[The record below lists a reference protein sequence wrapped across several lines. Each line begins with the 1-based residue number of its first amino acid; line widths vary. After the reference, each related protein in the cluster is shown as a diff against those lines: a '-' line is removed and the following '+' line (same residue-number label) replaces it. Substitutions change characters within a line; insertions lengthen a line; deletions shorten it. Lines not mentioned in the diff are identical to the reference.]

1 MHREPPSRAQNYV
14 IVAHGVS
21 IRVFLARYFR
31 YSVDQFHMLANPR
44 NCDLVVLSHDGHGRL
59 KLDGRCELELRDEG
73 EEQDGSDSNGGRRRS
88 RKTVV
93 GYRKLAKLRT
103 IPPQYVHHRT
113 ARVNEHDTV

>member
-1 MHREPPSRAQNYV
+1 
-14 IVAHGVS
+14 
-21 IRVFLARYFR
+21 
-31 YSVDQFHMLANPR
+31 MLANPR

-59 KLDGRCELELRDEG
+59 RLDGRCELELRDE
-73 EEQDGSDSNGGRRRS
+73 EDEDGGGDGNVEPRRR

-103 IPPQYVHHRT
+103 IPPQYVHHRI